1 MNVIRFSPNGQ
12 YLASGG
18 DDGAIVLWTQKYR
31 ETEFGSAEKKLAW
44 ACSRIFRGH
53 SGDVYELAWSPDSKH
68 VLSCSLDSS
77 AILLNVEKGKVV
89 QRLEGHKKTVQG
101 CAIDPF
107 MKYIV
112 TVSPDRTARVYKTT
126 KGKAQPQ
133 FYLHHILKYR
143 SYSKKEDA
151 AMVDIRQEN
160 DEESLSSLAHEHKQ
174 AHIMFAGESECPAF
188 QRRIAW
194 SPDGSFLLLTGA
206 IFKSAPGVKPVYTVY
221 GFGRKNLSRP
231 AFHLPGFEKCPLVAR
246 FCPHLFVKSGVQSQ
260 EMVDLPYAMVFAVAS
275 MDVVAIYST
284 LSVCPLAV
292 VRNVH
297 YHSITDLAFSGDRYL
312 LISSSDGYCSVV
324 RFEEGVF
331 GKRMRVEDMSAQ
343 IQPFF
348 KDYDKISPN
357 DISPFAKNTPTPVT
371 STSLLRIVVATFKS
385 EKNKELRLVQ
395 QTERGEPLPRPQ
407 TDCRKV
413 RKIVPTMVTP
423 QPMDADE

>member
-1 MNVIRFSPNGQ
+1 M
-12 YLASGG
+12 
-18 DDGAIVLWTQKYR
+18 
-31 ETEFGSAEKKLAW
+31 
-44 ACSRIFRGH
+44 
-53 SGDVYELAWSPDSKH
+53 
-68 VLSCSLDSS
+68 
-77 AILLNVEKGKVV
+77 

-112 TVSPDRTARVYKTT
+112 TVSPDRTARVYKNT
-126 KGKAQPQ
+126 KGKALPQ
-133 FYLHHILKYR
+133 FYIHHILKYR

-194 SPDGSFLLLTGA
+194 SPDGSFLLLTGS
-206 IFKSAPGVKPVYTVY
+206 IFKSAPGVKPIFTVY
-221 GFGRKNLSRP
+221 AFSRKNLSRP

-246 FCPHLFVKSGVQSQ
+246 FCPCLFVKPAAQIQ
-260 EMVDLPYAMVFAVAS
+260 EMVDLPYVMVFAVAS

-324 RFEEGVF
+324 RFDEGVF
-331 GKRMRVEDMSAQ
+331 GKRMRTEDMPAQ

-348 KDYDKISPN
+348 KDYDKTNPNNISL
-357 DISPFAKNTPTPVT
+357 FAKNTPTSVT
-371 STSLLRIVVATFKS
+371 STSFLAIVVATFKS
-385 EKNKELRLVQ
+385 EKNKELQLVQ
-395 QTERGEPLPRPQ
+395 ETERGEPLLRPQ
-407 TDCRKV
+407 TGSKKV
-413 RKIVPTMVTP
+413 RKIVPTMVASE
-423 QPMDADE
+423 PMDVDGGE